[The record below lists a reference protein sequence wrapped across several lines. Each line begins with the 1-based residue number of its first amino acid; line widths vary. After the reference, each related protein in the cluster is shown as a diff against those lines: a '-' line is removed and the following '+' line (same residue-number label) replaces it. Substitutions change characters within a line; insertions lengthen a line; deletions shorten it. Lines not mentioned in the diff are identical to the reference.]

1 MVLIRPECPGDA
13 VASDRILLL
22 TFSEPT
28 AAPDVQAVIQD
39 GSIRRA
45 DASDGAAF
53 ALRERA
59 AESGV
64 GRSPV

>member
-1 MVLIRPECPGDA
+1 MFLIQPECPGDA

-39 GSIRRA
+39 GL
-45 DASDGAAF
+45 DTPG
-53 ALRERA
+53 
-59 AESGV
+59 
-64 GRSPV
+64 

>member
-22 TFSEPT
+22 TFSEPM

-39 GSIRRA
+39 GL
-45 DASDGAAF
+45 DTPG
-53 ALRERA
+53 
-59 AESGV
+59 
-64 GRSPV
+64 